1 MQQQPR
7 YDQYRQLEDFLDGA
21 KGRVFWILTYAHIF
35 GIFAG
40 LFAGRFLQPLFP
52 VWMATP
58 LMILG
63 ALVGLA
69 FTWKRQE
76 RPLYQLIWSLGRY
89 WGRQWFRL
97 GSPEIRADT
106 LYAVP
111 QPTTAPVQWMGTG
124 GRPVLA
130 YRGGDT
136 ALDVERH
143 GGSR

>member
-40 LFAGRFLQPLFP
+40 MFAGRFLQPLFP

-58 LMILG
+58 LMLLG

-76 RPLYQLIWSLGRY
+76 QALYQILWSLGRY
-89 WGRQWFRL
+89 WGRQWLRL
-97 GSPEIRADT
+97 GSPEIRAAD
-106 LYAVP
+106 LYDVP
-111 QPTTAPVQWMGTG
+111 QPMTAPVLWMDSS
-124 GRPVLA
+124 GRPLLA
-130 YRGGDT
+130 YRGGEVPEP
-136 ALDVERH
+136 AKP
-143 GGSR
+143 GGGR